1 MTVRLSVR
9 SQMKDL
15 KLHMNGQVPVCVASE
30 WNVAYIKFEMGTV
43 LK

>member
-15 KLHMNGQVPVCVASE
+15 KLHMNGQVCVASE

>member
-15 KLHMNGQVPVCVASE
+15 KLHMNGQVWVESE